1 MVCTLIYTEVI
12 MPENTKIPA
21 AQNPLQKYFR
31 QPKNYLRLPSR
42 GKYYPQGTLDMP
54 VTGEL
59 PVYAMTAKDELTF
72 KTPDALMNGQATVD
86 VIQSCVPNIKNAWF
100 MPSIDIDAVLIAI
113 RLATYGEKLD
123 VNITVPNTT
132 IKRDYTMDL
141 RTVLD
146 DLLLAK
152 FEEEVTVNGVRIKV
166 RPLSYKQFTD
176 GAIKTFEEQRIY
188 NIVNDD
194 KMDEQ
199 TKVNMFHQSFRKLTD
214 ITIAMVANSVVSVEA
229 EGQTVEDPKFIAE
242 FIEKADKNFYTSIV
256 DHITAQRTGFSIK
269 PLRVNSTEEDI
280 KAGAPKTFEVP
291 VTFDQSNFFA

>member
-1 MVCTLIYTEVI
+1 
-12 MPENTKIPA
+12 MPENTNPSA
-21 AQNPLQKYFR
+21 VNNPLQKYFR

-42 GKYYPQGTLDMP
+42 GKYYPAGTLDMP

-59 PVYAMTAKDELTF
+59 AVYAMTAKDELTF

-86 VIQSCVPNIKNAWF
+86 VIQSCVPSIKNAWF

-123 VNITVPNTT
+123 INITVPNTT
-132 IKRDYTMDL
+132 IKKDYTMDL

-152 FEEEVTVNGVRIKV
+152 FEEQITVDGVRITVK
-166 RPLSYKQFTD
+166 PLNYKEFTE
-176 GAIKTFEEQRIY
+176 GAIKTFEEQRIF
-188 NIVNDD
+188 NVVNDD
-194 KMDEQ
+194 KLDEQ
-199 TKVNMFHQSFRKLTD
+199 TKVNMFHQSFRKLTE
-214 ITIAMVANSVVSVEA
+214 ITIKLVANTVSSVEV
-229 EGQTVEDPKFIAE
+229 EGQTVTDPKFITE

-256 DHITAQRTGFSIK
+256 DHVTSNRNRFAIK
-269 PLRVNSTEEDI
+269 PLRVLSTEEDI
-280 KAGAPKTFEVP
+280 KAGAPKEFEVP